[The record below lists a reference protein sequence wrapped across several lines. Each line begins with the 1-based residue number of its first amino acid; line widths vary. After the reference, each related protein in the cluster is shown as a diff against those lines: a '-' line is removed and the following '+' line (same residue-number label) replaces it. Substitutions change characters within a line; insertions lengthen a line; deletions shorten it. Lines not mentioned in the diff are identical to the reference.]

1 MKLKWGI
8 LGSLCAAALAFAG
21 AASASL
27 MNYSFTGSFTQDDN
41 VQLFNFSVAGA
52 ASNVYL
58 VSYGYAGGTQAD
70 GNVVSGG
77 GMDTILT
84 LFNADTGALITYN
97 DDGSSSCFSGA
108 QTLVPGIV
116 DGNTDPNTGRTY
128 DTCFNSTIDPGNYV
142 VAVTQYDN
150 FANGPNLSDGFYQ
163 DGQGNFTGSLGG
175 CSQGY
180 FCDVSGVDPYNN
192 RTGAWAYDILN
203 VSSAAVVPPETVPE
217 PGSIALLGIGL
228 VGLAASRRRQRTPV
242 RTE

>member
-21 AASASL
+21 ASSASL

-41 VQLFNFSVAGA
+41 VQLFNFSVTGA
-52 ASNVYL
+52 ASDVYL

-77 GMDTILT
+77 GMDTILS

-108 QTLVPGIV
+108 QGVASSIV
-116 DGNTDPNTGRTY
+116 DGNTDPNTGQTY

-142 VAVTQYDN
+142 VAVTEYNN
-150 FANGPNLSDGFYQ
+150 FANGPNLSDGFQ
-163 DGQGNFTGSLGG
+163 RDGQGNFTAGYN

-180 FCDVSGVDPYNN
+180 LCDVTGSN

-203 VSSAAVVPPETVPE
+203 VSSASVVPPETVPE

-228 VGLAASRRRQRTPV
+228 VGLGASRRRRTRV
-242 RTE
+242 TTE